1 MLSAPTGRRLDR
13 PENAGLKPYFAKLAA
28 AKAAIDEKSATIG
41 ACPWIFSKTYSA
53 SSIKNTLSR
62 NEAVSVTLSA
72 IGASLGLER
81 DSLRSH
87 QRF

>member
-41 ACPWIFSKTYSA
+41 ACPWIFSKLTSRHASRTPSA
-53 SSIKNTLSR
+53 ETKLC
-62 NEAVSVTLSA
+62 
-72 IGASLGLER
+72 
-81 DSLRSH
+81 
-87 QRF
+87 Q